1 MLSRVANC
9 LYWMSRYIE
18 RAENIAR
25 IVDVNLQLLLDL
37 RNLND
42 ERLAEHWMPIV
53 ESTGDEKA
61 FLELHNKATGQA
73 VTEFLVFQPEN
84 TNSIV
89 SSIGQARENARMVRD
104 QISIEFWEELNRVYL
119 FARSPEAR
127 KVWRRGPSE
136 FFQQIKAASLHL
148 SGIAYATMLRNEGWW
163 FAQAG
168 KFLER
173 ADKTSRILDVR
184 YQSLPERGLP
194 KSISQT
200 EALGWSAILRS
211 CSAWDAYKSIHGA
224 DVHPRHVAEF
234 LLFNE
239 DFPRSTRFCVSELN
253 TALRHISGVPSGRFG
268 NEAEKLAGRLEAE
281 LQFTTVEEIF
291 DQGLHSYL
299 DLFQTKLNS
308 IGSAAFDAYIFQDF
322 GAEAGEM
329 MIQQEEQQQQQG
341 TRL

>member
-1 MLSRVANC
+1 
-9 LYWMSRYIE
+9 
-18 RAENIAR
+18 
-25 IVDVNLQLLLDL
+25 
-37 RNLND
+37 
-42 ERLAEHWMPIV
+42 
-53 ESTGDEKA
+53 
-61 FLELHNKATGQA
+61 
-73 VTEFLVFQPEN
+73 
-84 TNSIV
+84 
-89 SSIGQARENARMVRD
+89 MVRD
-104 QISIEFWEELNRVYL
+104 QISIEFWEELNRLYL

-148 SGIAYATMLRNEGWW
+148 SGIGYATMLRNEGWW
-163 FAQAG
+163 FSQAG

-194 KSISQT
+194 TSISQT

-224 DVHPRHVAEF
+224 DVHPRHVAKF

-253 TALRHISGVPSGRFG
+253 SALRRISGVPSGRFC

-281 LQFTTVEEIF
+281 LQFSTVEEIF
-291 DQGLHSYL
+291 DQGLHCYL
-299 DLFQTKLNS
+299 DQFQGKLNA
-308 IGSAAFDAYIFQDF
+308 IGNAAFDAYIFQDF

-329 MIQQEEQQQQQG
+329 MIQQEEQQQQQPANP
-341 TRL
+341 